1 MQFKDLRLKNIDF
14 TIRYRPETNTI
25 ISRRRQNH
33 IIGLQISGSAVH
45 RFSDKKF
52 TLSDSCIYFM
62 NQSEDYTVD
71 VTERGIAFSVHF
83 TTYEPVDTP
92 SFCVKIGKT
101 NEILRLL
108 EIIEKE
114 HLSKK
119 DNLRLASDF
128 YILCSKL
135 NSIYEQTFL
144 HKDKRMTFAEEY
156 INTHFKDE
164 HCIEAAALKCGISRR
179 RFNELFK
186 ESFSITPNRYLINL
200 KIEYAKK
207 LLKTEYFTVSQIAP
221 LCGFKDIYYFSKIFK
236 KETGVTPSEYKR
248 TAE

>member
-144 HKDKRMTFAEEY
+144 HFR
-156 INTHFKDE
+156 
-164 HCIEAAALKCGISRR
+164 
-179 RFNELFK
+179 LF
-186 ESFSITPNRYLINL
+186 
-200 KIEYAKK
+200 
-207 LLKTEYFTVSQIAP
+207 
-221 LCGFKDIYYFSKIFK
+221 
-236 KETGVTPSEYKR
+236 
-248 TAE
+248 